1 MTGEDIRQPTW
12 SFLIAGALLVMS
24 AAAPHSVRAQ
34 DSAEES
40 VTQNDAENSAES
52 INEEA
57 RGLFEAGAA
66 AFSDGRFQDALTYW
80 QGSYGLSHRPEL
92 LHNIGIA
99 HDRLGQ
105 RDEAIAKYR
114 AYLEQRPEAENRA
127 YVERRISQLV
137 EQAAENQSAGEAS
150 LNIPALVLSGVGGA
164 MLISGLGTGLATNGR
179 FSDLEAACPESVCE
193 EAERGNAEQVRRL
206 ARTTDV
212 LLIVGGA
219 ATVAGLVWWF
229 VGGRSEPAVQV
240 GVTPTGLDV
249 RGRF

>member
-1 MTGEDIRQPTW
+1 MSAVTPAQFARAQEAEAQTPAQAEPLTE
-12 SFLIAGALLVMS
+12 AGAQS
-24 AAAPHSVRAQ
+24 
-34 DSAEES
+34 
-40 VTQNDAENSAES
+40 SAES

-114 AYLEQRPEAENRA
+114 AFLDERPDADNRP
-127 YVERRISQLV
+127 YVERRIAQLV
-137 EQAAENQSAGEAS
+137 EQAPDDRDTSGAS
-150 LNIPALVLSGVGGA
+150 LNVAALILTSVGSA
-164 MLISGLGTGLATNGR
+164 MLVSGLGTGLATNGR
-179 FSDLEAACPESVCE
+179 FSDLEAACPDSVCE
-193 EAERGNAEQVRRL
+193 ESERARAEKVRRL

-212 LLIVGGA
+212 LLILGGA
-219 ATVAGLVWWF
+219 ATLAGVVWWL
-229 VGGRSEPAVQV
+229 VGGEDDDSAVQV
-240 GVTPTGLDV
+240 GVTPLGLDV

>member
-1 MTGEDIRQPTW
+1 MMVSSAHSASAQDTE
-12 SFLIAGALLVMS
+12 
-24 AAAPHSVRAQ
+24 AAAEADTLIGA
-34 DSAEES
+34 DSQS
-40 VTQNDAENSAES
+40 SAES

-80 QGSYGLSHRPEL
+80 EGSYGLSHRPEL

-114 AYLEQRPEAENRA
+114 AFLEERPDADNRS
-127 YVERRISQLV
+127 YVERRIAQLV
-137 EQAAENQSAGEAS
+137 EQTADVQRADEGS
-150 LNIPALVLSGVGGA
+150 LNVGALVVMGVGSA
-164 MLISGLGTGLATNGR
+164 MLVSGLGTGLATNGR
-179 FSDLEAACPESVCE
+179 FSDLEAACPETVCE
-193 EAERGNAEQVRRL
+193 ETERTRAERVQRL

-212 LLIVGGA
+212 LLIIGGA
-219 ATVAGLVWWF
+219 AAVAGLVWWF
-229 VGGRSEPAVQV
+229 VGGEDDSGVQV
-240 GVTPTGLDV
+240 GVTPQGLDI